1 MRANG
6 FPLSLQ
12 HFVMNNL
19 VANLPFL
26 FKQSNIE
33 ASCAVI
39 RKKGQNV
46 SQRKTKEHLKQFKH
60 MAKYLAETTECDK
73 AQRNYFDPL
82 QDPKYFYCQLAT
94 VTTKR
99 GHMDC
104 TENYF
109 PSRTP
114 SSGVCQDAL
123 SLMHHVVE

>member
-26 FKQSNIE
+26 FKQSDIE

-46 SQRKTKEHLKQFKH
+46 SQRTTKEHLKQFKH
-60 MAKYLAETTECDK
+60 MAKYLAETTECDIIK
-73 AQRNYFDPL
+73 HKGIIL
-82 QDPKYFYCQLAT
+82 
-94 VTTKR
+94 
-99 GHMDC
+99 
-104 TENYF
+104 
-109 PSRTP
+109 TP
-114 SSGVCQDAL
+114 SKTL
-123 SLMHHVVE
+123 SISTANWPQ